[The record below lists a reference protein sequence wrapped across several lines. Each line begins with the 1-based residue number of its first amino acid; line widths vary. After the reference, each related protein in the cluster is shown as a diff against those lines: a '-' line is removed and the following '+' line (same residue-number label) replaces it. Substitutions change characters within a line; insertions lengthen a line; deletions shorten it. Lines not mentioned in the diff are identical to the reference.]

1 MVKAIIFDLD
11 GTLVDTSRDIH
22 KVLNTSLQKYSVPQI
37 TLRQTI
43 EFVGN
48 GAKKLVERA
57 AGEEYASLVPEIYAD
72 FSRAFVGC
80 DNALTTL
87 YDGEEQALKDFGDRK
102 IRLAILTNKPQRAAE
117 NVCKKH
123 LDKFGFDF
131 VVGQTD
137 GVPLKPD
144 PYTTLKLIEK
154 FGVKKSECVFVGDGE
169 TDVQTAA
176 RAGIKCIS
184 VLWGFRTRSQLLNA
198 GGSIFAESYNRLQ
211 KLIYSL

>member
-57 AGEEYASLVPEIYAD
+57 AGEEFASLVPEIYAD

-102 IRLAILTNKPQRAAE
+102 IRLAVLTNKPQRAAE

-184 VLWGFRTRSQLLNA
+184 VL
-198 GGSIFAESYNRLQ
+198 
-211 KLIYSL
+211 

>member
-1 MVKAIIFDLD
+1 MLFR
-11 GTLVDTSRDIH
+11 S
-22 KVLNTSLQKYSVPQI
+22 
-37 TLRQTI
+37 
-43 EFVGN
+43 
-48 GAKKLVERA
+48 
-57 AGEEYASLVPEIYAD
+57 
-72 FSRAFVGC
+72 SRAFVGC

-87 YDGEEQALKDFGDRK
+87 YDGEEQALKDFGDKK
-102 IRLAILTNKPQRAAE
+102 IRLAVLTNKPQRAAE

-184 VLWGFRTRSQLLNA
+184 VLWGIRTRSQLLNA

>member
-57 AGEEYASLVPEIYAD
+57 AGEEFASLVPEIYAD

-87 YDGEEQALKDFGDRK
+87 YDGEEQALKDFGDGIQSSPRK
-102 IRLAILTNKPQRAAE
+102 
-117 NVCKKH
+117 
-123 LDKFGFDF
+123 G
-131 VVGQTD
+131 
-137 GVPLKPD
+137 
-144 PYTTLKLIEK
+144 
-154 FGVKKSECVFVGDGE
+154 
-169 TDVQTAA
+169 
-176 RAGIKCIS
+176 CIS
-184 VLWGFRTRSQLLNA
+184 LL
-198 GGSIFAESYNRLQ
+198 
-211 KLIYSL
+211 